1 MEFLIGTDIEV
12 IVPEV
17 FTPTMFYI
25 QLKDDWD
32 KLDSLMENMNY
43 SYANCPYLEQLI
55 VLPKKLRVDQKVA
68 VVWEDGLWYRG
79 LVRRV
84 ICDL

>member
-1 MEFLIGTDIEV
+1 MEFVNGTDIEV

-32 KLDSLMENMNY
+32 KLDSLMDNMNY

-55 VLPKKLRVDQKVA
+55 VTPEKLRVDQKVA
-68 VVWEDGLWYRG
+68 VVWQDGL
-79 LVRRV
+79 
-84 ICDL
+84 